1 MKKITRLV
9 SNTKKILV
17 MSLVALLLSCSK
29 KKDTPSPATTTTPT
43 ITTSTTNTT
52 TTPTTPAINTSN
64 AMCGDSICKLP
75 FKILSVF
82 LPSGFYNTGE
92 QTTAL
97 LIDSCGE
104 TPAYPGEGLRI
115 KYTHTNNY
123 WGAHF
128 LNNNNW
134 AGTFKVT
141 PSASKI
147 TFYIKVDYS
156 ANVTFN
162 AFGDAM
168 YGKIELYKKA
178 NTVTP
183 VWEKIT
189 IPLLGKPA
197 TFSAPLNI
205 IIDGVTQAGKVTIVD
220 IKDVLIE

>member
-1 MKKITRLV
+1 MKKTTLLMSGAKSVLV
-9 SNTKKILV
+9 ICLFV
-17 MSLVALLLSCSK
+17 LLASCSK
-29 KKDTPSPATTTTPT
+29 KGQDIAPKTTTTT
-43 ITTSTTNTT
+43 TNTNTSTTTT
-52 TTPTTPAINTSN
+52 TTTTDN

-75 FKILSVF
+75 FKILSAF

-92 QTTAL
+92 QTTVL

-134 AGTFKVT
+134 GGTFKVT
-141 PSASKI
+141 PSATKI
-147 TFYIKVDYS
+147 TFYIKIDYS

-162 AFGDAM
+162 AFGDAT

-178 NTVTP
+178 NPVTP

-189 IPLLGKPA
+189 INLLGKPA

-205 IIDGVTQAGKVTIVD
+205 IIDGVVGAGVVTTVD
-220 IKDVLIE
+220 IKDILIE

>member
-1 MKKITRLV
+1 MKKTTL
-9 SNTKKILV
+9 L
-17 MSLVALLLSCSK
+17 MSGAKGVLIICLLALFVSCSK
-29 KKDTPSPATTTTPT
+29 KGDSPAPTATTTT
-43 ITTSTTNTT
+43 TTTTTTNNNNTT
-52 TTPTTPAINTSN
+52 TTTTPDNG
-64 AMCGDSICKLP
+64 MCGDSICKLP
-75 FKILSVF
+75 FKILGVF
-82 LPSGFYNTGE
+82 LPSGFYDTGE

-134 AGTFKVT
+134 GGTFKVT
-141 PSASKI
+141 PSATKI

-162 AFGDAM
+162 AFGNAS
-168 YGKIELYKKA
+168 YGKVELYKKA
-178 NTVTP
+178 NPVTP

-189 IPLLGKPA
+189 ITLSGKPA

-205 IIDGVTQAGKVTIVD
+205 IIDGVVGAGVVTTVD

>member
-1 MKKITRLV
+1 MKKTTL
-9 SNTKKILV
+9 L
-17 MSLVALLLSCSK
+17 MSGAKSVFVICLLALLVSCSK
-29 KKDTPSPATTTTPT
+29 KGQDIAPDKTTTTT
-43 ITTSTTNTT
+43 TKNTSTTTT
-52 TTPTTPAINTSN
+52 TTTTSATPDNG
-64 AMCGDSICKLP
+64 MCGDSICTLP
-75 FKILSVF
+75 FKILGVF
-82 LPSGFYNTGE
+82 LPSGFYDTGE

-104 TPAYPGEGLRI
+104 IPAYPGEGLRI

-134 AGTFKVT
+134 GGTFKVT

-147 TFYIKVDYS
+147 TFNIKVDYS

-162 AFGDAM
+162 AFGNAN
-168 YGKIELYKKA
+168 YGKVELYKKA
-178 NTVTP
+178 NPVTP

-189 IPLLGKPA
+189 IPLSGKPA

-205 IIDGVTQAGKVTIVD
+205 IIDGVVGAGVVTTVD